1 MINAGRVQKRK
12 IFEDFENELK
22 VKGLEN
28 REKYEND
35 FRTILNSV
43 YKHSLEDIRPSITRF
58 NTLSV
63 LLIKEH
69 KFIYLEVDEKRK
81 HDTLLSIN
89 IMDDID
95 KGGLY
100 NLPLKEALKKI
111 DIACRSKV

>member
-28 REKYEND
+28 RAKYENE
-35 FRTILNSV
+35 FRTILNDV
-43 YKHSLEDIRPSITRF
+43 YKHCLEDIRPSITRY

-69 KFIYLEVDEKRK
+69 KYIYIEVDERRK

-89 IMDDID
+89 IINDID
-95 KGGLY
+95 KGGVY

-111 DIACRSKV
+111 DEACRLKV